1 MTRKMIDHDDD
12 EDDWLDD
19 LDAEIYPFDD
29 FDEEIEEDCAEPSD
43 ELYDDL
49 EDE

>member
-1 MTRKMIDHDDD
+1 MTRKMIDHDD

-19 LDAEIYPFDD
+19 IDAEIYPFDD
-29 FDEEIEEDCAEPSD
+29 MLDDVIDEDD

>member
-19 LDAEIYPFDD
+19 IDAEIYPFDD
-29 FDEEIEEDCAEPSD
+29 DALDEEDEDD

>member
-19 LDAEIYPFDD
+19 IDAEIYPFDD
-29 FDEEIEEDCAEPSD
+29 FEDEEEDCAEPPD

>member
-19 LDAEIYPFDD
+19 IDAEIYPFDD
-29 FDEEIEEDCAEPSD
+29 FDEGIDEED